1 MDLSKLHE
9 VLLQLLAGQLE
20 VKSAHEDLALWVSE
34 LDGVLRVITAANT
47 AILVD
52 YLHIWV
58 GLLDVLSVVRH
69 QEVVVVIITTMMV
82 IVASTTTHMTASFSA
97 LMIVCRLD
105 INAFVKDVMTLGLV
119 LADDAPLYLLGFIFI
134 IEAQEDKAEATTPL
148 RQLLPHDDG
157 VLDLAELLEIR
168 LEVLFACQ
176 ERQSSH
182 EELHLVLFCG
192 LVERG
197 S

>member
-20 VKSAHEDLALWVSE
+20 VKSAYEDLAFRVSE

-58 GLLDVLSVVRH
+58 WLLDVLSVVRH

-82 IVASTTTHMTASFSA
+82 IVASTTHVTASFSA

-105 INAFVKDVMTLGLV
+105 INAFVKDVMTLCLV
-119 LADDAPLYLLGFIFI
+119 LADDAPLYLLGFIFV
-134 IEAQEDKAEATTPL
+134 IEAQEDKAEATAPL
-148 RQLLPHDDG
+148 CQLLPHDDG

-182 EELHLVLFCG
+182 EELHLVLFCW